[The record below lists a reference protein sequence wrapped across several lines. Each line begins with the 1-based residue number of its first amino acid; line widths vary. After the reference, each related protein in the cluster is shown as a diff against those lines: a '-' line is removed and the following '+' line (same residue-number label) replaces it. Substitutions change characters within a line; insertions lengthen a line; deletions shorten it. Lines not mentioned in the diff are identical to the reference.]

1 MCLQVGDLPLA
12 VIPVHMA
19 VVGCPVS
26 SLRTTSYTTDQAQK
40 EPAIR
45 CSMLSLSLCSLVA
58 PETLQPPGW
67 AAHVGLLFFSWARAI
82 GATYK
87 KVPGQGFPGGRW
99 PQGTWPPPFR
109 GAEVA
114 SSQCGPRSAPALGP
128 LAQQNWNQ
136 RSLLRAGDWIARAQ
150 GSPRAWLTW
159 CQLGK
164 PQPWVSLILE

>member
-1 MCLQVGDLPLA
+1 MCLQVGDLLPE

-19 VVGCPVS
+19 AVGCPIS

-67 AAHVGLLFFSWARAI
+67 AAHVGLLFSSWPRAT

-87 KVPGQGFPGGRW
+87 KVPGQDFPGGRW
-99 PQGTWPPPFR
+99 PQGTWPPP
-109 GAEVA
+109 GH
-114 SSQCGPRSAPALGP
+114 L
-128 LAQQNWNQ
+128 
-136 RSLLRAGDWIARAQ
+136 
-150 GSPRAWLTW
+150 
-159 CQLGK
+159 
-164 PQPWVSLILE
+164 